1 MKRKLIVEIICF
13 LFILL
18 FVYAALMK
26 LIDYQKFTVQL
37 DQSPLL
43 MAFSRSVAWLVPL
56 TELIVAAMLMIKRF
70 QVAGLYASFTL
81 MTMFTAYIV
90 FILTLAPQ
98 VPCACGGILD
108 EKLGWTGHL
117 VFNVGFVLLAAA
129 GTMLKTWQAKKETQP
144 QQNIQYA

>member
-1 MKRKLIVEIICF
+1 MKRTVAVEIICF
-13 LFILL
+13 LFIVL
-18 FVYAALMK
+18 FIYAALMK

-43 MAFSRSVAWLVPL
+43 MAFSRQVAWAVPSI
-56 TELIVAAMLMIKRF
+56 EIVVAVMLMIRRV
-70 QVAGLYASFTL
+70 QLIGLYASFTL
-81 MTMFTAYIV
+81 MAMFTVYIL

-117 VFNVGFVLLAAA
+117 VFNMGMVLLAAA
-129 GTMLKTWQAKKETQP
+129 GTVLMTWEKKQTQLSP
-144 QQNIQYA
+144 TLNTHE